1 MIGSELARLIDGKV
15 LSGEE
20 YIDKIDIKK
29 GFAADLMSDVLA
41 MVASN
46 ERDVV
51 LITGVTNPQIIRT
64 AEILD
69 IPMIV
74 ICRGKTVPKDVIELA
89 KEKGIIIISTDKI
102 VFEVSGI
109 LYSHGIKGAV
119 MKSKLKEEDKNS

>member
-1 MIGSELARLIDGKV
+1 MIGSELAKLIDGKV

-20 YIDKIDIKK
+20 YIDKVDIKK

-74 ICRGKTVPKDVIELA
+74 ICR
-89 KEKGIIIISTDKI
+89 
-102 VFEVSGI
+102 
-109 LYSHGIKGAV
+109 
-119 MKSKLKEEDKNS
+119 